1 MLSNDP
7 GNKPAAPKASP
18 RSDIKAGTAEVAGT
32 PVLDPN
38 DGIEVAAGG
47 GGTVNDPAGQDTK
60 PPGAYGSDLDLLA

>member
-18 RSDIKAGTAEVAGT
+18 PKAGTAEVAGT

-47 GGTVNDPAGQDTK
+47 GGTVNDPSGQDTK
-60 PPGAYGSDLDLLA
+60 PPRAYGSDLDLLA